1 MYGREL
7 WACVGSERLVTC
19 EQKTMDSYR
28 LVSSLVVLCIAFLI
42 WFELFHCVYIVGLH
56 GYIKELKSPNAN
68 QVGSYLERVLLGS
81 VSVFNSNITLVTQ
94 AFFNVLAF

>member
-1 MYGREL
+1 
-7 WACVGSERLVTC
+7 
-19 EQKTMDSYR
+19 MDSYR